1 LRTQDDEETMRAL
14 RWLLLLLLVLLLGLA
29 LLLALFPARLAV
41 DWLGPRL
48 APLELHGVG
57 GSIWRGQARELR
69 MHGQPLGAVTWRV
82 APQALMSRRLDVD
95 LSMDGELYRGSGFV
109 SATRELTVLT
119 NTRFSMPAQQMQP
132 ALDIPALNLR
142 GTVDIELDRAELVN
156 NFPRRLEGRA
166 YWRNAAVDGAAA
178 AELGELVAEFRTADD
193 GSLVGSVADSG
204 GPLAVDGQFRL
215 GFTGFEAEALLV
227 ARDGNPQVM
236 EALRYVG
243 EAQPDGSSILQIRG
257 TLLPIAR

>member
-1 LRTQDDEETMRAL
+1 MRAL
-14 RWLLLLLLVLLLGLA
+14 RWLLLLLLVLLVGVV

-48 APLELHGVG
+48 APLELQGVG
-57 GSIWRGQARELR
+57 GSLWTGQARELR

-82 APQALMSRRLDVD
+82 APQSLLSRRVDVD
-95 LSMDGELYRGSGFV
+95 LTLDGEQYRGSGFV
-109 SATRELTVLT
+109 SARRELTVIS
-119 NTRFSMPAQQMQP
+119 NARISMPAQQMQP

-156 NFPRRLEGRA
+156 NFPRLLEGRA
-166 YWRNAAVDGAAA
+166 FWRNAAVDGAAA

-193 GSLVGSVADSG
+193 GALVGSVTDTG
-204 GPLAVDGQFRL
+204 GPLAADGQFRL
-215 GFTGFEAEALLV
+215 AFTGFEADAVLM

-243 EAQPDGSSILQIRG
+243 EVQPDGSSILQIRG
-257 TLLPIAR
+257 SLLPLR